1 MLRHRLVSCLY
12 LERDRLD
19 VYWAI
24 IPGDRKI
31 CIQWINSVT
40 RHRESRRLMMELSPT
55 SSIIGQNDTDVV
67 REGQQKICTNDKRE
81 ITATHTHTK
90 KEWADEAI
98 SWIRIHII
106 LYFIFFVILSMVV
119 ASESRR
125 SDFKGESWSNRPALI
140 FEKNQQDYQHIQLS
154 EFFSFERSFC
164 WDLRVLERDIHS
176 TYINTSISQSL
187 NQVRVLR
194 PTIPIFFHL
203 PGGGSCVYFSPL
215 IFLSF

>member
-1 MLRHRLVSCLY
+1 MFIFRERQAGCILSDHSWRQEDMYTVNKQRDETSRVKTSDDGVVADVFHHRTKWHRC
-12 LERDRLD
+12 
-19 VYWAI
+19 
-24 IPGDRKI
+24 RKRRTTKNMYKR
-31 CIQWINSVT
+31 QKRNNS
-40 RHRESRRLMMELSPT
+40 H
-55 SSIIGQNDTDVV
+55 
-67 REGQQKICTNDKRE
+67 
-81 ITATHTHTK
+81 THTHTK